1 MIGSKGAL
9 KIVETWE
16 QRRQNLER
24 GQLGT
29 RIKQAKLNKIKVSK
43 NWWMGKEK
51 ASKLK
56 WEQRE
61 MLCTTK

>member
-1 MIGSKGAL
+1 LIGSKGAL

-43 NWWMGKEK
+43 N
-51 ASKLK
+51 
-56 WEQRE
+56 
-61 MLCTTK
+61 